1 MMQPLRILW
10 AKSALVFLGLG
21 LFLLFFP
28 ACQDEPAAINSVVL
42 AGGAYVRIENREDST
57 SLAALNSNVFS
68 LEIWAAGD
76 ILPFGVGESPAL
88 FTIGNEQ
95 GGDEIGIY
103 RLPTDSSQIF
113 VFIGNQFMGFYSIP
127 GCDWNDPEIFT
138 QVVVTYDGTRVSV
151 YGNGESLGSAVIS
164 RDLNIGASDALIGA
178 DWDALN
184 DETTLNNFWYGAID
198 EVRLWTTVLLLDEIE
213 FHSENPAKLTRNYSD
228 AGLDPLLGLWRFN
241 EEPSDGIVIDGSGN
255 GNVGVLNPGNGT
267 LAFSPDGA

>member
-1 MMQPLRILW
+1 M
-10 AKSALVFLGLG
+10 
-21 LFLLFFP
+21 
-28 ACQDEPAAINSVVL
+28 VL

-76 ILPFGVGESPAL
+76 ILPFGVGERPAL

-95 GGDEIGIY
+95 GGNEIGIY

-138 QVVVTYDGTRVSV
+138 QVVVTYDGTGVSV

-198 EVRLWTTVLLLDEIE
+198 EVRLWTIVLPS
-213 FHSENPAKLTRNYSD
+213 SEMQFRYQNPGKLTRTYS
-228 AGLDPLLGLWRFN
+228 ATGLDPLLGLWRFN
-241 EEPSDGIVIDGSGN
+241 EAGGDGDLEPDGSGN
-255 GNVGVLNPGNGT
+255 GNVGVLNAGAGT
-267 LAFSPDGA
+267 LAFSPEGA